1 MADQTEQPLR
11 IISLDVENILRV
23 VAVRVRPDGK
33 VLELTGR
40 NRQGKSSI
48 IEAIWMALGG
58 EKLIPTDPIHDGA
71 EVGRIALDL
80 GDDAGVQY
88 RVARKIVK
96 SDNDKGYA
104 TSLTIEGADGRRF
117 TNPQKILNGFIGA
130 LSCDP
135 LDFIA
140 MKPREQFDLLKK
152 FVAGVDF
159 DAIAKANDDDFKART
174 DVNRDAKAKRT
185 QADGIRIE
193 PDAPTARQDE
203 AALVAELAA
212 AGERNA
218 DVERFRSA
226 LAARKVRAS
235 VLDAAAESARQR
247 VEDLKKEIV
256 SLEAAAD
263 RDETEASEIRLELA
277 DAVEPAPVD
286 TVELTARINAARDA
300 NTRFDTA
307 ERARADRMRLDAE
320 AAALEKKAEELTKVM
335 AARVAAK
342 EKAVADATMPVP
354 GISFGDGV
362 ILLDGHPLSQAS
374 QAQKLNLAIAIAVAL
389 QPRLRFIT
397 TKNAAL
403 LDDDSWKALVQL
415 AEQQNLMIIAETVNS
430 ARPTA
435 VVIEDGHVRGAVQQ
449 AAE

>member
-48 IEAIWMALGG
+48 IDAIWMALGG
-58 EKLIPTDPIHDGA
+58 EKMIQGEPIHDGA
-71 EVGRIALDL
+71 EVGRIVLDL
-80 GDDAGVQY
+80 GDDAGIQY
-88 RVARKIVK
+88 RVSRKIVK

-104 TSLTIEGADGRRF
+104 TSLTIEGADGQRF
-117 TNPQKILNGFIGA
+117 SNPQKILNGFIGA

-140 MKPREQFDLLKK
+140 MKPRDQFDLLKK

-185 QADGIRIE
+185 QADGIRID
-193 PDAPTARQDE
+193 PDAPKARQDE

-218 DVERFRSA
+218 DVERLRSA

-235 VLDAAAESARQR
+235 VLDTAAESARQR
-247 VEDLKKEIV
+247 VEDLKKEIA
-256 SLEAAAD
+256 SLDAAAD
-263 RDETEASEIRLELA
+263 RDENEASNIRLEVA
-277 DAVEPAPVD
+277 DATEPASVD
-286 TVELTARINAARDA
+286 TANLTARINAARDA
-300 NTRFDTA
+300 NLRFDSA
-307 ERARADRMRLDAE
+307 ERARADRTKLDAD
-320 AAALEKKAEELTKVM
+320 ASALEKKSADLTRAM
-335 AARVAAK
+335 ADRDTAK
-342 EKAVADATMPVP
+342 EKAVAEAKLPIP

-362 ILLDGHPLSQAS
+362 ILLDSYPLAQAS
-374 QAQKLNLAIAIAVAL
+374 QAQKLSLAIAIAVAL

-403 LDDDSWKALVQL
+403 LDDDSWKALVEL

-430 ARPTA
+430 QRPTA